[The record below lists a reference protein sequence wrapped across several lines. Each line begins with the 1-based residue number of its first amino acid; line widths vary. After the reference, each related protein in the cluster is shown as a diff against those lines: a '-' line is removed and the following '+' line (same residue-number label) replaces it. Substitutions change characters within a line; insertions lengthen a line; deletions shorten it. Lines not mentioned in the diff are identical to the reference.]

1 MGGQKGGVY
10 PAHIMSSISS
20 ALIQATMSNVTRD
33 MKQLEH
39 WLTSLSMTAPSV
51 PSEVSSATSD
61 DIVRSLHDQQELLNQ
76 LKDTVRHFTTTLE
89 AQQHTIHHL
98 TDRIQILEESRE
110 PCAQETWM
118 DPALVEE
125 EEVPIY
131 IVRKT
136 EELAQEAQEE
146 QEEAQEE
153 DPVEVSAKKEE
164 ALVEVPVKQEEVLV
178 KKEEVPVKQEE
189 VLVKK
194 EEVPVKKEEAPV
206 EVPVKQEEAPVE
218 VPVKQEEV
226 PVKQEEVPV
235 KQEEV
240 PVKQESVEVP
250 VKKEEAPVKQEPAK
264 QEPAKQD
271 PVEEEEEEEGMEL
284 EVIVFQGVSYYKD
297 EEGFIYSIEEDE
309 QPSEKAVGY
318 WKKKAQAVAF
328 YRSE

>member
-1 MGGQKGGVY
+1 
-10 PAHIMSSISS
+10 
-20 ALIQATMSNVTRD
+20 MSNVTRD

-178 KKEEVPVKQEE
+178 KKESV
-189 VLVKK
+189 
-194 EEVPVKKEEAPV
+194 
-206 EVPVKQEEAPVE
+206 
-218 VPVKQEEV
+218 
-226 PVKQEEVPV
+226 
-235 KQEEV
+235 EV

-271 PVEEEEEEEGMEL
+271 PVEEEVEEEEEEGMEL

>member
-146 QEEAQEE
+146 QEEAPAKQEE
-153 DPVEVSAKKEE
+153 QEEAQEDSVEVSA
-164 ALVEVPVKQEEVLV
+164 
-178 KKEEVPVKQEE
+178 
-189 VLVKK
+189 
-194 EEVPVKKEEAPV
+194 KKEEAPV
-206 EVPVKQEEAPVE
+206 EVPVKKEEAPM
-218 VPVKQEEV
+218 
-226 PVKQEEVPV
+226 
-235 KQEEV
+235 
-240 PVKQESVEVP
+240 KQESVEVP
-250 VKKEEAPVKQEPAK
+250 VK

-271 PVEEEEEEEGMEL
+271 PVEEEEEEEEEEGMEL